1 FFLAFF
7 GSRNSTLS
15 YILASGVVGLG
26 LGFSV

>member
-1 FFLAFF
+1 AFF

-26 LGFSV
+26 LGPGFSV